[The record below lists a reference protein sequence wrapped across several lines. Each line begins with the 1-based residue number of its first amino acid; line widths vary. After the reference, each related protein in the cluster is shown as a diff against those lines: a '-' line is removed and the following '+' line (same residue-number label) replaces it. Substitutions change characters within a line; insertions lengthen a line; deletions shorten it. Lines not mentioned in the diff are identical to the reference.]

1 MNFQEIL
8 KAVNTKTNEISGHII
23 ADQFVILK
31 VIAKNKNGKV
41 LDYTSHK
48 QRNIT
53 GLAAIADRAKAR
65 LMKEYK
71 GAEVVV
77 SYSL

>member
-8 KAVNTKTNEISGHII
+8 KAVNTKTNEISGHLI

-53 GLAAIADRAKAR
+53 GLAAIADRAKTR
-65 LMKEYK
+65 FMKEYK
-71 GAEVVV
+71 GSNVTIE
-77 SYSL
+77 YSL

>member
-1 MNFQEIL
+1 MKFQEIL
-8 KAVNTKTNEISGHII
+8 KAVTAKTDKISGHLI

-65 LMKEYK
+65 LMKEHK
-71 GAEVVV
+71 GAEVIV